1 MGSILLLAEL
11 LPLAKGDAAALVI
24 VPLFFAF
31 FIGIIALGIYSH
43 KKAKERWM
51 QFARTYGLT
60 YNPPGWGSQSH
71 MSGWF
76 DGIYVH
82 IGTVTRGSGKNR
94 HTYTQFQA
102 MLAGGVM
109 PYGLQ
114 VYQETIFSKV
124 GVFFGGQDI
133 QLGDQQLDTAFV
145 FKGNNPADV
154 HRLVTIPAVRN
165 ALFDMLSRQP
175 NFVLDSNRV
184 IVEKNGFVSDIAVM
198 YTTLVAC
205 VQLVQVLH
213 GVCGVGAP
221 PQMQTVP
228 TPAPVPV
235 ELPVTMAPPPKAAKA
250 AAPAPKSAPLPG
262 PRPDNTPRGNG
273 GTFVLFDQLG
283 DASLG
288 STERDALIEKLR
300 ARPVTIPV
308 LIDRVDYTSSF
319 DVAESLKDGRTVLGT
334 INGLRTKVAVR
345 FPKSRDRDVVN
356 LRRGEPMTVQAN
368 VSSWDALFDRLN
380 VDAA

>member
-1 MGSILLLAEL
+1 MNLLMLLAEL
-11 LPLAKGDAAALVI
+11 LPLAKNEIAGFLVLPI
-24 VPLFFAF
+24 FIAFFVGIFAF
-31 FIGIIALGIYSH
+31 AIYSH
-43 KKAKERWM
+43 KKAKERWL
-51 QFARTYGLT
+51 QFAHTYGLNHT
-60 YNPPGWGSQSH
+60 PAGWGSQSH

-102 MLAGGVM
+102 MLAGGAM

-114 VYQETIFSKV
+114 IYQETIFSKV

-133 QLGDQQLDTAFV
+133 QIGDQQLDAAFV

-154 HRLVTIPAVRN
+154 HRLVTIPAVRG

-175 NFVLDSNRV
+175 NFVLDANRV
-184 IVEKNGFVSDIAVM
+184 LVEKNGFVSDLAVM

-213 GVCGVGAP
+213 GICGVGAP
-221 PQMQTVP
+221 PVQAA
-228 TPAPVPV
+228 PAPAMAPV
-235 ELPVTMAPPPKAAKA
+235 ELPVAAAPPKAAQVPK
-250 AAPAPKSAPLPG
+250 KSAPKAAQPG
-262 PRPDNTPRGNG
+262 PKPDNTPRGDG
-273 GTFVLFDQLG
+273 GTFVLFDKLG
-283 DASLG
+283 DNSLG
-288 STERDALIEKLR
+288 STERDTLLEKLK
-300 ARPVTIPV
+300 ARPVSVPV
-308 LIDRVDYTSSF
+308 VIDRVDYTSSF
-319 DVAESLKDGRTVLGT
+319 DVPENLKDGRTVLGT
-334 INGLRTKVAVR
+334 INGLSTKVAVR

-356 LRRGEPMTVQAN
+356 LRRGEPMTVQARVN
-368 VSSWDALFDRLN
+368 SWDALFDRLN

>member
-1 MGSILLLAEL
+1 MSMLLLWASW
-11 LPLAKGDAAALVI
+11 LPLAKGDAAALFI

-60 YNPPGWGSQSH
+60 HNPAGWGSQSH

-102 MLAGGVM
+102 MLASGVM

-154 HRLVTIPAVRN
+154 HRLVTLPAVRG

-184 IVEKNGFVSDIAVM
+184 MVEKNGFVSDIGVM

-213 GVCGVGAP
+213 GVCGVGVQP
-221 PQMQTVP
+221 PIQTVAA
-228 TPAPVPV
+228 PAPV
-235 ELPVTMAPPPKAAKA
+235 EMPVTVAPPPKVA
-250 AAPAPKSAPLPG
+250 KSAPPEPKRAPQPG
-262 PRPDNTPRGNG
+262 PKPDNTPRGEG
-273 GTFVLFDQLG
+273 GTFVLFDKLG
-283 DASLG
+283 DGSLG
-288 STERDALIEKLR
+288 SAERDALLEKLKM
-300 ARPVTIPV
+300 RPVSVPV
-308 LIDRVDYTSSF
+308 VIDRVDYTSSF
-319 DVAESLKDGRTVLGT
+319 DVPENLKDGRTVLGT
-334 INGLRTKVAVR
+334 INGLKTKVAVR

-356 LRRGEPMTVQAN
+356 LRRGEPMTVQAK

-380 VDAA
+380 VDAS

>member
-1 MGSILLLAEL
+1 MSVLLLWATW
-11 LPLAKGDAAALVI
+11 LPLARGDAAALFI

-60 YNPPGWGSQSH
+60 HNPAGWGSQSH

-102 MLAGGVM
+102 MLANGVM

-114 VYQETIFSKV
+114 IYQETIFSKV

-133 QLGDQQLDTAFV
+133 QLGDQQLDSAFV

-154 HRLVTIPAVRN
+154 HRLVTIPAVRG

-184 IVEKNGFVSDIAVM
+184 MVEKNGFVSDIGVM

-213 GVCGVGAP
+213 GVCGVGVP
-221 PQMQTVP
+221 PPAQTVP
-228 TPAPVPV
+228 VPAPV
-235 ELPVTMAPPPKAAKA
+235 ELPVAIVPPPKAAKP
-250 AAPAPKSAPLPG
+250 AAPAPRQAPPPG
-262 PRPDNTPRGNG
+262 PRPDNTPRGDG
-273 GTFVLFDQLG
+273 GTFVLFDKLG
-283 DASLG
+283 DGALG
-288 STERDALIEKLR
+288 SAERDALLEKLKT
-300 ARPVTIPV
+300 RPVSVPV
-308 LIDRVDYTSSF
+308 VIDRVDYTSSF
-319 DVAESLKDGRTVLGT
+319 DVPENLKDGRTVLGT
-334 INGLRTKVAVR
+334 INGLKTKVAVR

-356 LRRGEPMTVQAN
+356 LRRGEPMTVQAK
-368 VSSWDALFDRLN
+368 VTSWDALFDRLN